1 MSNLLINEPPLQVLP
16 TLAVVINKAINDS
29 IGAGHRSGGGLNE
42 AIVLQQIHYWLNSI
56 KTTGRIVDG
65 EKWIYNSIS
74 SWAENFPFW
83 SENTIRRALQNLE
96 TLGLIKSRNDLNK
109 IKIDQTKWYT
119 INYEALKGLPFVNI
133 HKPVTQ
139 NGQASY
145 PEWVDQPTIL
155 GKPIPETTA
164 EITQPIGGDSIE
176 DFIPGLKQQ
185 KQSEYQ
191 PVKPGSP
198 EAMMLALGI
207 TAKDNNPL
215 AAQIEDLHNYGWH
228 IKQANV
234 ETAIAAFLTAT
245 QLHIP
250 TVTAERKKWIAGAE
264 AHIQEFGVEG
274 LAARYKAAW
283 DEVFPKI
290 LDGQL
295 DITHPAALTFKLR
308 AQLQRNHLTENKK
321 PVAKRYIDPQD
332 PRNWKALG
340 YTE

>member
-1 MSNLLINEPPLQVLP
+1 MTTILDILGTSTPVSEVLAEKIGYIRAAIACRIFFYEQLKNGLCSASIGTLAKKLGMSGGAVSSNLEWLRDNNYV
-16 TLAVVINKAINDS
+16 VVIGTYRKGNTPNQYKAGSAFYN
-29 IGAGHRSGGGLNE
+29 ALERSSNE
-42 AIVLQQIHYWLNSI
+42 SQNVQLSSNESQLSSNESNFHLMKGKEELKEDI
-56 KTTGRIVDG
+56 K
-65 EKWIYNSIS
+65 
-74 SWAENFPFW
+74 EN
-83 SENTIRRALQNLE
+83 
-96 TLGLIKSRNDLNK
+96 
-109 IKIDQTKWYT
+109 YT
-119 INYEALKGLPFVNI
+119 
-133 HKPVTQ
+133 
-139 NGQASY
+139 
-145 PEWVDQPTIL
+145 
-155 GKPIPETTA
+155 
-164 EITQPIGGDSIE
+164 GDSIE
-176 DFIPGLKQQ
+176 DFIPGLQQRKQT
-185 KQSEYQ
+185 EYQ

-215 AAQIEDLHNYGWH
+215 AEQIEDLHNYGWH